1 MCEVSLWYE
10 TGRRHKP
17 SPGGSQARAL
27 PRILGRLSQGWP
39 LLWNLCKIK
48 YAWWTPEK
56 QEQSEGHFICK
67 LFITENI
74 KSVKYTSLW
83 LGHKL
88 SDYQIFFMR
97 LCDTDLTWQHQ
108 GLWKQCAAVLSQI
121 SSSSRSAKR
130 NKSTCEFTTTLSSDS
145 FAAPAVLSA
154 VLLCLIYLY
163 SCSIHSVPVV
173 YTDSWRPAGW
183 VVVPVILLWSH
194 LECLCSWCTG
204 V

>member
-1 MCEVSLWYE
+1 MHGDLLKNKSSQKDILFVSSL
-10 TGRRHKP
+10 
-17 SPGGSQARAL
+17 SQ
-27 PRILGRLSQGWP
+27 RIL
-39 LLWNLCKIK
+39 N
-48 YAWWTPEK
+48 
-56 QEQSEGHFICK
+56 QSNVF
-67 LFITENI
+67 
-74 KSVKYTSLW
+74 LW

-130 NKSTCEFTTTLSSDS
+130 NKSTYEFTTTLSPDI
-145 FAAPAVLSA
+145 FAAPAFLSA

-173 YTDSWRPAGW
+173 YTDSWRPASW
-183 VVVPVILLWSH
+183 VVIPVILLWS
-194 LECLCSWCTG
+194 LPPG
-204 V
+204 MPV

>member
-1 MCEVSLWYE
+1 MWSFSLIWDGE
-10 TGRRHKP
+10 EAQTEPWGFTSSCTPTNIRTVE
-17 SPGGSQARAL
+17 PGLAVVMKSVQNQ
-27 PRILGRLSQGWP
+27 ICMVNSW
-39 LLWNLCKIK
+39 
-48 YAWWTPEK
+48 
-56 QEQSEGHFICK
+56 QEQSGHFICK

-130 NKSTCEFTTTLSSDS
+130 NKSTCEFTTTLSSDT
-145 FAAPAVLSA
+145 FAAPAFLSA

>member
-48 YAWWTPEK
+48 YAWWPPEK

-74 KSVKYTSLW
+74 KSVKCISLG

-108 GLWKQCAAVLSQI
+108 GLWKQCAAPGVLKEINQLMNSQQLCHLTFLQLQ
-121 SSSSRSAKR
+121 RS
-130 NKSTCEFTTTLSSDS
+130 FLQ
-145 FAAPAVLSA
+145 FYYVWY
-154 VLLCLIYLY
+154 IF
-163 SCSIHSVPVV
+163 IPVV
-173 YTDSWRPAGW
+173 YTVYLLCTQTAGD
-183 VVVPVILLWSH
+183 LLV
-194 LECLCSWCTG
+194 E
-204 V
+204 